1 MHVLPHL
8 ARCATVTAR
17 TDSWLAKGEK
27 EEMDRGK
34 QRRWFLGKSL
44 WAAVGA
50 FFLRPSGSFGSTRTR
65 PPQQGSPE
73 ARLRELKLKL
83 PTAPDPVANY
93 VTAVQMGNTLYV
105 SGTGP
110 RAADGSLITGKVG
123 ADLTEEEGYQA
134 ARAAGLR
141 ILATVRKKLGSLD
154 RVERLVKV
162 LGMVNATPDFGEQP
176 KIINGFSDLMVEV
189 FGPDA
194 GKGARSAVG
203 MGSLPF
209 NIPVEIEAIFEIREG
224 S

>member
-1 MHVLPHL
+1 
-8 ARCATVTAR
+8 
-17 TDSWLAKGEK
+17 
-27 EEMDRGK
+27 
-34 QRRWFLGKSL
+34 
-44 WAAVGA
+44 
-50 FFLRPSGSFGSTRTR
+50 
-65 PPQQGSPE
+65 
-73 ARLRELKLKL
+73 
-83 PTAPDPVANY
+83 VANY

>member
-1 MHVLPHL
+1 M
-8 ARCATVTAR
+8 
-17 TDSWLAKGEK
+17 DS
-27 EEMDRGK
+27 GK
-34 QRRWFLGKSL
+34 QRRWFLGSGL

-50 FFLRPSGSFGSTRTR
+50 FFFRPAEVMGSMRS
-65 PPQQGSPE
+65 QGDSPE
-73 ARLRELKLKL
+73 ARLHALSIEL

-93 VTAVQMGNTLYV
+93 VTAVQTGNMLYV

-110 RAADGSLITGKVG
+110 RKADGSLIQGKVG
-123 ADLTEEEGYQA
+123 GDLTEEEGYQA

-141 ILATVRKKLGSLD
+141 ILATVRKNLGSLD
-154 RVERLVKV
+154 RVERLVKA

-176 KIINGFSDLMVEV
+176 KVINGFSDLMVEI
-189 FGPDA
+189 FGEQA

-209 NIPVEIEAIFEIREG
+209 NIPVEIEAIFQVRSG

>member
-1 MHVLPHL
+1 MIT
-8 ARCATVTAR
+8 R
-17 TDSWLAKGEK
+17 
-27 EEMDRGK
+27 K
-34 QRRWFLGKSL
+34 QRRWFLGSSL

-50 FFLRPSGSFGSTRTR
+50 FFSRPTDSYGSMRSR
-65 PPQQGSPE
+65 PPQGPSPE
-73 ARLRELKLKL
+73 ARVRELKLEL

-93 VTAVQMGNTLYV
+93 VTGLQTGNMLYV

-110 RAADGSLITGKVG
+110 RAADGSLIVGKVG
-123 ADLTEEEGYQA
+123 SDLTEEQGYQA

-141 ILATVRKKLGSLD
+141 VLATVRKTLGSLD

-176 KIINGFSDLMVEV
+176 KVINGFSDLMVEV

-209 NIPVEIEAIFEIREG
+209 NIPVEIEAIFEVREG